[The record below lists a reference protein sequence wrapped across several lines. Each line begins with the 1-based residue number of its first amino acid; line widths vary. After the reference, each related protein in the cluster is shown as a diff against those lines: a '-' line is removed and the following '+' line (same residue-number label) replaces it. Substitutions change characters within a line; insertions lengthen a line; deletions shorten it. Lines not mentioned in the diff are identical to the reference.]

1 VAGLEG
7 RVTALEAGDIQGNIL
22 RGYNFPRARYL
33 FARVRA
39 DAASAEAARRW
50 LAAQADP
57 VTSEAEWSEKPR
69 LAGNLALSYRG
80 LEALR
85 LPGWLLASFPGDFRA
100 GMAARA
106 DLIGDAGDG
115 APATWDEG
123 LREGDIHVLVTLQ
136 GVDHGALGRTAARV
150 ARDMA
155 ANGFDP
161 GVVQE
166 AAKLG
171 EDREHFGFT
180 DGFGQPAVAGVA
192 RHAIPGQGVP
202 IRRRPWHRRHP
213 DIVASATDRRVAW
226 RALRAGEFVLG
237 YDDEDGGPPPAP
249 AAPLHRNGSFMVWRK
264 LRQDVAGF
272 RAWLA
277 EAAGSTGYDAGL
289 LAAKVIGRWPDGSPL
304 MLRPRYGDA
313 VLGNDVGRVND
324 FGYRDDP
331 EGFAC
336 PRGAHIRR
344 ANPRDGLHAGGRLT
358 ARHRILRRGMPYGE
372 PFDPA
377 DAHETGDRGLVFVA
391 LQASIERQFEIVQAR
406 WLNDGDAF
414 GLGRTADPVAG
425 AVACPARQA
434 FGDRPPRY
442 ATALRSFVTPRGG
455 EYLFVPGI
463 TGLRAL
469 ATL

>member
-1 VAGLEG
+1 VET
-7 RVTALEAGDIQGNIL
+7 RVTVLEADDIQGNIV
-22 RGYNFPRARYL
+22 RGYNFPCARYL
-33 FARVRA
+33 FARVDD
-39 DAASAEAARRW
+39 DAAAAEAARRW
-50 LAAQADP
+50 LASQADP

-69 LAGNLALSYRG
+69 LAGNVAISHRG

-85 LPGWLLASFPGDFRA
+85 LPGWLLDSFPRDFRD

-106 DLIGDAGDG
+106 DRIGDAGDG
-115 APATWDEG
+115 APDTWDDG
-123 LREGDIHVLVTLQ
+123 LRPGDIHVLVTLQ
-136 GVDHGALGRTAARV
+136 GVDGDALDRTTERV
-150 ARDMA
+150 RRDMT
-155 ANGFDP
+155 ANGFLP

-192 RHAIPGQGVP
+192 RHATPGQGVP
-202 IRRRPWHRRHP
+202 IRDRWWRRRR
-213 DIVASATDRRVAW
+213 DDVVRSATDPSLAW

-277 EAAGSTGYDAGL
+277 EAAEATGYDQGL

-304 MLRPRYGDA
+304 ILRPRYGDTA
-313 VLGNDVGRVND
+313 LGNDRARVND
-324 FGYRDDP
+324 FSYGGDP
-331 EGFAC
+331 EGLAC

-344 ANPRDGLHAGGRLT
+344 ANPRDALRFGGRLT
-358 ARHRILRRGMPYGE
+358 ARHRILRRGMPYGT

-377 DAHETGDRGLVFVA
+377 KADEDTGDRGLVFVA
-391 LQASIERQFEIVQAR
+391 MQASIERQFEIVQAR

-425 AVACPARQA
+425 ALACPARQA

-463 TGLRAL
+463 AGLRAL
-469 ATL
+469 ANL

>member
-1 VAGLEG
+1 VET
-7 RVTALEAGDIQGNIL
+7 RVTVLEADDIQGNIV
-22 RGYNFPRARYL
+22 RGYNFPCARYL
-33 FARVRA
+33 FARVDD
-39 DAASAEAARRW
+39 DAAAAEAARRW
-50 LAAQADP
+50 LASQADP

-69 LAGNLALSYRG
+69 LAGNVAISHRG

-85 LPGWLLASFPGDFRA
+85 LPGWLLDSFPRDFRD

-106 DLIGDAGDG
+106 DRIGDAGDG
-115 APATWDEG
+115 APDTWDDG
-123 LREGDIHVLVTLQ
+123 LRPGDIHVLVTLQ
-136 GVDHGALGRTAARV
+136 GVDGDALDRTTERV
-150 ARDMA
+150 RRDMT
-155 ANGFDP
+155 ANGFLP

-192 RHAIPGQGVP
+192 RHATPGQGVP
-202 IRRRPWHRRHP
+202 IRDRWWRRRR
-213 DIVASATDRRVAW
+213 DDVVRSATDPSLAW

-277 EAAGSTGYDAGL
+277 EAAEATGYDEGL
-289 LAAKVIGRWPDGSPL
+289 VAAKVIGRWPDGSPL
-304 MLRPRYGDA
+304 ILRPHYGDK
-313 VLGNDVGRVND
+313 VLGNDQARVND
-324 FGYRDDP
+324 FGYGSDP
-331 EGFAC
+331 EGLAC

-344 ANPRDGLHAGGRLT
+344 ANPRDALRFGGRLT
-358 ARHRILRRGMPYGE
+358 ARHRILRRGMPYGT

-377 DAHETGDRGLVFVA
+377 KADEDTGDRGLVFVA
-391 LQASIERQFEIVQAR
+391 MQASIERQFEIVQAR

-425 AVACPARQA
+425 ALACPARQA

-463 TGLRAL
+463 AGLRAL
-469 ATL
+469 ANL

>member
-1 VAGLEG
+1 V
-7 RVTALEAGDIQGNIL
+7 
-22 RGYNFPRARYL
+22 
-33 FARVRA
+33 
-39 DAASAEAARRW
+39 
-50 LAAQADP
+50 
-57 VTSEAEWSEKPR
+57 
-69 LAGNLALSYRG
+69 
-80 LEALR
+80 
-85 LPGWLLASFPGDFRA
+85 
-100 GMAARA
+100 
-106 DLIGDAGDG
+106 
-115 APATWDEG
+115 
-123 LREGDIHVLVTLQ
+123 HVLVTLS
-136 GVDHGALGRTAARV
+136 GGDPAALARASARV
-150 ARDMA
+150 RRAMA
-155 ANGFDP
+155 AHGLEPGFE
-161 GVVQE
+161 QE

-171 EDREHFGFT
+171 GDREHFGFT
-180 DGFGQPAVAGVA
+180 DGFGQPSIAGAVRHEVA
-192 RHAIPGQGVP
+192 GQGVAV
-202 IRRRPWHRRHP
+202 RRRPWHRLRRDLVP
-213 DIVASATDRRVAW
+213 CATDRRVAW
-226 RALRAGEFVLG
+226 RPLRPGEFVLG

-249 AAPLHRNGSFMVWRK
+249 APPLDRNGTFMVWRK

-272 RAWLA
+272 RGWLA
-277 EAAGSTGYDAGL
+277 EAALSTGYDEGL

-304 MLRPRYGDA
+304 ILRPRYGDR

-344 ANPRDGLHAGGRLT
+344 ANPRDALHAGGRLT

-372 PFDPA
+372 PFDPG
-377 DAHETGDRGLVFVA
+377 DANDTGDRGLVFVA

-414 GLGRTADPVAG
+414 GLGGTTDPVGG

>member
-1 VAGLEG
+1 
-7 RVTALEAGDIQGNIL
+7 
-22 RGYNFPRARYL
+22 
-33 FARVRA
+33 
-39 DAASAEAARRW
+39 
-50 LAAQADP
+50 
-57 VTSEAEWSEKPR
+57 
-69 LAGNLALSYRG
+69 
-80 LEALR
+80 
-85 LPGWLLASFPGDFRA
+85 
-100 GMAARA
+100 
-106 DLIGDAGDG
+106 
-115 APATWDEG
+115 
-123 LREGDIHVLVTLQ
+123 
-136 GVDHGALGRTAARV
+136 
-150 ARDMA
+150 
-155 ANGFDP
+155 
-161 GVVQE
+161 
-166 AAKLG
+166 
-171 EDREHFGFT
+171 
-180 DGFGQPAVAGVA
+180 
-192 RHAIPGQGVP
+192 
-202 IRRRPWHRRHP
+202 
-213 DIVASATDRRVAW
+213 
-226 RALRAGEFVLG
+226 
-237 YDDEDGGPPPAP
+237 
-249 AAPLHRNGSFMVWRK
+249 MVWRK